1 MMAYLDPTVTMEEV
15 FTFSGLGAVVSYDSY
30 NKGLSSAPP
39 DNWTWPLQT
48 RAIRNYGLNFVLGH
62 SPDISMEGLRG
73 ASAQVIHEGSTD
85 ALNNLKAVIK
95 TGRPVQ
101 VHIDLAYLL
110 PELGLEP
117 GASHFIII
125 TGYDANSVYWTDPEP
140 GYIDIPIDPSEYVNV
155 RIPIANFMQAWEETG
170 KINRGAFTYS
180 GTFWMLFLE
189 ETGGSQVNR
198 ISVED
203 ILSLHRSLSQNNGAV
218 IEKNLNKTLSGT
230 QWWKLAMAK
239 RLFADYLRN
248 NNFIEAA
255 SVYERLSEEY
265 DACSPLSLDE
275 QKTRLDTVIK
285 PLEMEA
291 RTLF

>member
-1 MMAYLDPTVTMEEV
+1 M
-15 FTFSGLGAVVSYDSY
+15 
-30 NKGLSSAPP
+30 
-39 DNWTWPLQT
+39 
-48 RAIRNYGLNFVLGH
+48 RNYGVNFILGH
-62 SPDISMEGLRG
+62 SPGISKEGLKG
-73 ASAQVIHEGSTD
+73 ASAQFIHEDSAD
-85 ALNNLKAVIK
+85 ALNHLKAVIK

-110 PELGLEP
+110 PELGLQP

-125 TGYDANSVYWTDPEP
+125 TGYDADSVYWTDPEP

-155 RIPIANFMQAWEETG
+155 RIPIANFIQAWEETG

-180 GTFWMLFLE
+180 GPFWMLFLE
-189 ETGGSQVNR
+189 ETGASQVTR
-198 ISVED
+198 IPVED
-203 ILSLHRSLSQNNGAV
+203 VLSLHRSISQNNAAV
-218 IEKNLNKTLSGT
+218 IEKNLANTLSGT
-230 QWWKLAMAK
+230 QWWKIAMAK

-255 SVYERLSEEY
+255 NAYERLSEEY
-265 DACSPLSLDE
+265 DACSHVSLDE

-285 PLEMEA
+285 PLEIDA